1 MCFSIDNRDITIQ
14 DKICSNCMQFACV
27 HIYLLC
33 TLHTDPETAVAELE
47 KRVEQLETEKLELI
61 KVILLCPM
69 HSSLFRDLRSSPQ
82 SLSAAHLL
90 AAEAP
95 TSSVSQH
102 TRDTSMASE
111 LHVL

>member
-1 MCFSIDNRDITIQ
+1 
-14 DKICSNCMQFACV
+14 MQFAYVYTCLV
-27 HIYLLC
+27 HVC
-33 TLHTDPETAVAELE
+33 TLHTDPEIAVAELE

-69 HSSLFRDLRSSPQ
+69 RSSLFHDAHHSPQ

-90 AAEAP
+90 AAESP
-95 TSSVSQH
+95 TSSVPQH

-111 LHVL
+111 LCYNFL